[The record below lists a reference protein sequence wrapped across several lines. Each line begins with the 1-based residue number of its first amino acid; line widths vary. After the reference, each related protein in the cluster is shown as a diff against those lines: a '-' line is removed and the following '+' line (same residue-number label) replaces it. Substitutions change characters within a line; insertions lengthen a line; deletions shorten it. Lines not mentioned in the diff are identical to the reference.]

1 MADQPPVS
9 NRGPS
14 RSAALVAACRMLA
27 AELPEDERLIN
38 DPFAHL
44 VVDNRAIAA
53 AREDEHLQN
62 VIRLRTRYID
72 DTVTS
77 FIAAHAGHRPH
88 VLLLGAGMDARAY
101 RMDVDTLSPDAAFF
115 EIDFPATLEL
125 KGELLAGHTPA
136 VQRTVVPVDLAEREF
151 VEPLIGAGYDT
162 DRPAIVVWEGVINYL
177 DAATAE
183 SVVEQ
188 IARALS
194 PDGQLVADYVE
205 MAWFKGS
212 QFEQSTRT
220 ISKNVGD
227 GGEPLQAGLPDM
239 HATLERHGFEVLD
252 DEATE
257 DLRPRYGLAP
267 RQRVYP
273 ARMITARRRGT

>member
-162 DRPAIVVWEGVINYL
+162 DRPAIVVWEGVIHYL
-177 DAATAE
+177 GRSDRQIRGRADRACAVTRRAPRRRLRRDG
-183 SVVEQ
+183 VVQ
-188 IARALS
+188 
-194 PDGQLVADYVE
+194 
-205 MAWFKGS
+205 
-212 QFEQSTRT
+212 
-220 ISKNVGD
+220 
-227 GGEPLQAGLPDM
+227 GLPVRTVDA
-239 HATLERHGFEVLD
+239 HHLEE
-252 DEATE
+252 
-257 DLRPRYGLAP
+257 
-267 RQRVYP
+267 
-273 ARMITARRRGT
+273 RRRRR